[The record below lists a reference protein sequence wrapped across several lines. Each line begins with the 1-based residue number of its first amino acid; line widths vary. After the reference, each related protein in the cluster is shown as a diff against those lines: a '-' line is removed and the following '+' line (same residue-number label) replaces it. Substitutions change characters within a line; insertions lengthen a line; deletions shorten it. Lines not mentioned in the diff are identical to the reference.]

1 MNSIE
6 ETLWNYIDGN
16 CTPGEQEAVSA
27 LIEQDES
34 YRTKYDELLAL
45 NREFAAME
53 LDEPPMA
60 FTYNVMEAVRA
71 GEALKPLKAAIN
83 KRIIRMIAVFFVG
96 MLSVCLV
103 FVLANIHITAGSGTA
118 AVAEKFR
125 LPDIKSYIT
134 PPMIE
139 GFLFLDVI
147 LALFMF
153 EAFLRKRNQH
163 KEI

>member
-16 CTPGEQEAVSA
+16 CTPDEQKAVSA
-27 LIEQDES
+27 LIGQDEA
-34 YRTKYDELLAL
+34 YRTKYNELLAL

-71 GEALKPLKAAIN
+71 EEALKPLKAAIN
-83 KRIIRMIAVFFVG
+83 KRIIRTIAIFFIC
-96 MLSVCLV
+96 MLSVSLV
-103 FVLANIHITAGSGTA
+103 FVLANIHLTSGNDTATLA
-118 AVAEKFR
+118 QKFR
-125 LPDIKSYIT
+125 LPNIKSYIT

-147 LALFMF
+147 LALYMF
-153 EAFLRKRNQH
+153 DAFLRKRHQH
-163 KEI
+163 KEV